1 MKLESITVKKKKNK
15 IYTKSTGRKRKK
27 KMDKLDLIKSFVH
40 QMTLSESEKRT
51 HRMGKIFANHIPD
64 KD

>member
-1 MKLESITVKKKKNK
+1 MKKKR
-15 IYTKSTGRKRKK
+15 IRYTPKAQAVKGK

-40 QMTLSESEKRT
+40 QMTLSENEKRT